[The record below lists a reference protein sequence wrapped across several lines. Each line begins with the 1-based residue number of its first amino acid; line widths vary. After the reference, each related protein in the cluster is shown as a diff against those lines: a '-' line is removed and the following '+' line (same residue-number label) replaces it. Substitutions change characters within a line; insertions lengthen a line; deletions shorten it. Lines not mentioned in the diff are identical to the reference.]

1 MENKTLEKLVQVI
14 KSALAEKEKQFNQLA
29 AKMNENYD
37 WFFRYRA
44 IDLFIVNLEIKHL
57 RKLLEELERPEIDN
71 VEEIIDCE
79 YHFHLQRLVSD
90 SVTACTNVPMHN
102 LAYIH
107 ERTVSQKMYN
117 LLGRLKTIIENNRQ

>member
-57 RKLLEELERPEIDN
+57 RKLLEELER
-71 VEEIIDCE
+71 
-79 YHFHLQRLVSD
+79 
-90 SVTACTNVPMHN
+90 T
-102 LAYIH
+102 
-107 ERTVSQKMYN
+107 
-117 LLGRLKTIIENNRQ
+117 